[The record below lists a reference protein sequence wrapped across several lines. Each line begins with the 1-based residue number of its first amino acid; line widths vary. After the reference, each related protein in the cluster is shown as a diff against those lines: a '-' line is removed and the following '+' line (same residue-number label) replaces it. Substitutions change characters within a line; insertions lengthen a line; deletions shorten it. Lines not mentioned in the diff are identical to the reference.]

1 MRKTRQTLPPELD
14 NLELAIRRLLEDHD
28 AWRDRARAAEARIR
42 ELEKAVQELS
52 AGRLDPVALAED
64 VRTLE
69 ERNAAM
75 HDRLTRAHA
84 AVERM
89 MARLQFTAEE
99 R

>member
-1 MRKTRQTLPPELD
+1 MRKTRQNLPPELD
-14 NLELAIRRLLEDHD
+14 HLEATIRRLLESHD
-28 AWRDRARAAEARIR
+28 TWRERARAAEARIR
-42 ELEKAVQELS
+42 ELEEAVQELS

-69 ERNAAM
+69 ERNASL

-89 MARLQFTAEE
+89 MARLQFTAED

>member
-1 MRKTRQTLPPELD
+1 MRKTRQKLPSELD
-14 NLELAIRRLLEDHD
+14 HLELTIRRLLEAHD
-28 AWRDRARAAEARIR
+28 TWRDRAAAAETRIR

-69 ERNAAM
+69 ERNASL
-75 HDRLTRAHA
+75 HDRLTRAHT
-84 AVERM
+84 AVERV

-99 R
+99 S

>member
-1 MRKTRQTLPPELD
+1 MRKTRQKLPPELD
-14 NLELAIRRLLEDHD
+14 HLELTIRRLIEAHD
-28 AWRDRARAAEARIR
+28 RWRDRAAEAEGRIR
-42 ELEKAVQELS
+42 ELERAVQELS

-69 ERNAAM
+69 ERNASLE
-75 HDRLTRAHA
+75 DRLTRAHA

-99 R
+99 S